1 MSEDKYD
8 FTEPIQRKIVA
19 MLLYD
24 RQAFAEN
31 AEIISPK
38 FFDNPVLQ
46 NLIKIII
53 KYFEEFKEPPDEDEF
68 LEEYT
73 LFMSLDKNKNLPED
87 EYTDVVNEVMRVG
100 RKGDFEYVQKKVVA
114 FARYQAAKH
123 IMMDGARKRKLKLKV
138 DTEGII
144 GELQKSL
151 LIGEDQEK
159 LGSFYKEN
167 FEERLSKKVDRMRW
181 DLAVPTN
188 LEELNKILGGGIV
201 PGEVGIIMGPMKR
214 GKTAV
219 AINIARGALMMGY
232 DVAHFCLEATE
243 EETQFLY
250 DLSISGVEKDLVN
263 VKDENQRERKLEEIK
278 IAVNNFFGQYT
289 GAGRLHVKESTTCSA
304 LTIETHL
311 NKLRMI
317 EDFKPDLLVVDYL
330 GLLRCADKSI
340 RFEGSSSGKYVMLG
354 EIVKEL
360 IRVAKRMEC
369 AIWLLHQ
376 TTRKS
381 FQKLKID
388 MDDSGDSIVPMQD
401 AHIIL
406 TLNPEFIKD
415 KTKAKEIL
423 EESEDKPIVE
433 LRLFIAGGRSVPSRK
448 WVTFLFDKKRCQTY
462 GKGVNA

>member
-1 MSEDKYD
+1 MSEGKYD
-8 FTEPIQRKIVA
+8 YSEPIQRRIVA

-24 RQAFAEN
+24 RRAFAEN
-31 AEIISPK
+31 VEIIKSNC
-38 FFDNPVLQ
+38 FTNPVLQ
-46 NLIKIII
+46 NLIKIIG
-53 KYFEEFKEPPDEDEF
+53 KYYEEFKEPPNEDQF
-68 LEEYT
+68 LEEYR
-73 LFMSLDKNKNLPED
+73 LFMSLEKNKNLPED
-87 EYTDVVNEVMRVG
+87 EYTDVVNEIMKIG
-100 RKGDFEYVQKKVVA
+100 REGDFTYEQKKVIN
-114 FARYQAAKH
+114 FARYQGAKNAL
-123 IMMDGARKRKLKLKV
+123 IISAKKRMPKL
-138 DTEGII
+138 DIEGII
-144 GELQKSL
+144 NELQKAL

-159 LGSFYKEN
+159 LGSFYKEK
-167 FEERLSKKVDRMRW
+167 FEERLKNKINRMRW
-181 DLAVPTN
+181 DLAIPTN

-201 PGEVGIIMGPMKR
+201 PGEVGILMGPMKR

-219 AINIARGALMMGY
+219 AINIAKGALIMGY
-232 DVAHFCLEATE
+232 GVVHYCLEASE

-250 DLSISGVEKDLVN
+250 DLSISGVDKDLVN
-263 VKDENQRERKLEEIK
+263 VTNKPQREKKLGEISRA
-278 IAVNNFFGQYT
+278 ILSFFGKYT
-289 GAGRLHVKESTTCSA
+289 GVGRLHVKESTVCSA

-311 NKLRMI
+311 NKLRMV
-317 EDFKPDLLVVDYL
+317 ENFKPDLLIVDYL
-330 GLLRCADKSI
+330 GLMKCADKNI

-381 FQKLKID
+381 FQKLKVD
-388 MDDSGDSIVPMQD
+388 MDDSGDSIIPMQD

-406 TLNPEFIKD
+406 TINPEYIKD

-433 LRLFIAGGRSVPSRK
+433 LRIFVAGGRSVPSRK

-462 GKGVNA
+462 EKGVNA

>member
-1 MSEDKYD
+1 MTEDKYD
-8 FTEPIQRKIVA
+8 FSEPIQREIVA
-19 MLLYD
+19 MLLYN

-31 AEIISPK
+31 VEIIIPAR
-38 FFDNPVLQ
+38 FDNPILQ
-46 NLIKIII
+46 DFVGIIGRF
-53 KYFEEFKEPPDEDEF
+53 YKELQAPPTEDEF
-68 LEEYT
+68 LEEYK
-73 LFMSLDKNKNLPED
+73 LFMSLDKNRNLPDD
-87 EYTDVVNEVMRVG
+87 EYADVVNSVMKIG
-100 RKGDFEYVQKKVVA
+100 RKGNFKYVQKKVIA

-151 LIGEDQEK
+151 LIGEDQEQM
-159 LGSFYKEN
+159 GSFYKET

-181 DLAVPTN
+181 DLAIPTN

-201 PGEVGIIMGPMKR
+201 PGEIGILMGPMKR

-219 AINIARGALMMGY
+219 AINIAKGALVMGY
-232 DVAHFCLEATE
+232 NVAHFCLEASE

-250 DLSISGVEKDLVN
+250 DLAFSGVDKDMVN
-263 VKDENQRERKLEEIK
+263 VMDIKQRTAKLEEIK

-289 GAGRLHVKESTTCSA
+289 GVGTLHVKESTACSA

-311 NKLRMI
+311 NKLKMVK
-317 EDFKPDLLVVDYL
+317 DFKPDLLIIDYL
-330 GLLRCADKSI
+330 GLMKCADKNI

-354 EIVKEL
+354 EITKEL
-360 IRVAKRMEC
+360 IRIAKRMKC
-369 AIWLLHQ
+369 AIWLIHQ

-388 MDDSGDSIVPMQD
+388 MDDSGDSLAPMQD

-406 TLNPEFIKD
+406 TINPEYIKD

-433 LRLFIAGGRSVPSRK
+433 LRIFIAGGRSVPSRK

-462 GKGVNA
+462 PKDQNI